1 MNGGITLAVSTIV
14 FLLASIPCVGQ
25 TDTWHDKVA
34 PTLLESS
41 ADEPIQFLVIMN
53 ERSDLSKA
61 ALLPTG
67 EEKGRFVF
75 DELTRTAS
83 RSQANLLAHLRQ
95 MGVEHRSFWLIN
107 ALLVHG
113 KTTLLKQLASR
124 DDVARLVPN
133 PSVAADI
140 PSPPQSQPTPK
151 EINAT
156 EWGIETTNA
165 PDAWAL
171 GYTGQGVVVGGND
184 TGLEWDHQAIINQYR
199 GWNGSTADHDYNWHD
214 SIHSGGGSC
223 GADSAVPCDD
233 HGHGT
238 HTIGTVMGDDGGS
251 NQIGMAP
258 DARWIGCRNMD
269 QGVGTPATYIEC
281 FEFFMAP
288 YPVGG
293 DPFLNGDPSLSA
305 HVINNSWG
313 CPPSEGCD
321 HDSLLEVVENVRT
334 AGILV
339 VASAGNEGSSCSTV
353 ASPPAI
359 YDATFSVG
367 AVDSSD
373 DIAGFS
379 SRGPVTVD
387 GSDRLKPDVSAPGVD
402 VRSCLPGG
410 GYDSWNGTSMASPHV
425 AGLAA
430 LLISADPTLVGD
442 VDKLEDLI
450 RTSAR
455 PITTDEGCGGDG
467 LSDVP
472 NNVFGYGIMNA
483 LAAVDCID
491 CDDDN
496 LCTIDQC
503 SFEGC
508 SNDAVEDGIE
518 CDDSLFC
525 NGEDVCFSGECQH
538 EGDPCDEGDECSS
551 TCDETE
557 ENCLAPSGTPCG
569 SSATPSA
576 CDSPD
581 TCDGMGACALNILEN
596 GEPCDDLDPA
606 TANDSCQPGG
616 ICQGEPTGVFFHPP
630 SAGCGCALAGET
642 PSRKSTLS
650 RIIGALI

>member
-1 MNGGITLAVSTIV
+1 MNVRITLAVSGIA
-14 FLLASIPCVGQ
+14 FLLILVPCVGQ
-25 TDTWHDKVA
+25 TNTWHDKVA
-34 PTLLESS
+34 PALLGSS
-41 ADEPIQFLVIMN
+41 GDEPLQFLVIMK
-53 ERSDLSKA
+53 ESSDLSKA
-61 ALLPTG
+61 ALLATR

-75 DELTRTAS
+75 DKLTRTAS
-83 RSQANLLAHLRQ
+83 RSQEHIRAHLRQ
-95 MGVEHRSFWLIN
+95 MGVEHQSFWLIN
-107 ALLVHG
+107 AVLVHG
-113 KTTLLKQLASR
+113 NAALLKQLASR
-124 DDVARLVPN
+124 NDVARLVPN

-140 PSPPQSQPTPK
+140 PPARRSPATPK
-151 EINAT
+151 ETKAT
-156 EWGIETTNA
+156 EWGIETTDA
-165 PDAWAL
+165 PDVWAL

-214 SIHSGGGSC
+214 SIHSGGGVC
-223 GADSAVPCDD
+223 GADSVVPCDD

-258 DARWIGCRNMD
+258 DARWIGCRNMN

-293 DPFLNGDPSLSA
+293 DSTLDGDPSMAA

-321 HDSLLEVVENVRT
+321 HDSLRLVVENVRT

-339 VASAGNEGSSCSTV
+339 VASAGNGGSSCSTV
-353 ASPPAI
+353 SSPPAI
-359 YDATFSVG
+359 YDAAFSVG

-379 SRGPVTVD
+379 SRGPVTID
-387 GSDRLKPDVSAPGVD
+387 GSDRMKPDVSAPGVD

-410 GYDSWNGTSMASPHV
+410 GYDSWNGTSMAAPHV
-425 AGLAA
+425 SGLAA
-430 LLISADPTLVGD
+430 LLISADPTLEGN
-442 VDKLEDLI
+442 VDELEELI
-450 RTSAR
+450 RTGAY

-472 NNVFGYGIMNA
+472 NNVFGYGIINA
-483 LAAVDCID
+483 LSAVDCID

-496 LCTIDQC
+496 LCTIDEC
-503 SFEGC
+503 SFNGC
-508 SNDAVEDGIE
+508 TNDAVEDGTE

-525 NGEDVCFSGECQH
+525 NGEDICMSGECQH
-538 EGDPCDEGDECSS
+538 EGDPCDEGDECAS

-557 ENCLAPSGTPCG
+557 ENCLDPSGTPCG
-569 SSATPSA
+569 SSETPSA
-576 CDSPD
+576 CDAAD
-581 TCDGMGACALNILEN
+581 TCDGTGVCSLNILEN

-606 TANDSCQPGG
+606 TINDSCHPGG
-616 ICQGEPTGVFFHPP
+616 ICQGETTGALFHHPP
-630 SAGCGCALAGET
+630 AGCGCVLAGAL
-642 PSRKSTLS
+642 PSRKTTLTD
-650 RIIGALI
+650 ILGALI